1 MTKMFSATEPVLLS
15 LCWCVTFP
23 ERGWRSSFTI
33 YWPHTQLHV
42 NCEPRRIK
50 MARLIISRQH
60 PHPFHHATRIILLS
74 DLLPNTVWFTVHQ
87 GGDNFQDVAGTNQT
101 KPPFH
106 TAAVGYSTRT
116 SLFPSEACRI
126 SECFQQQTFRDWRLV
141 TAGILFYFFYTCQ
154 WSSNTPL

>member
-1 MTKMFSATEPVLLS
+1 
-15 LCWCVTFP
+15 
-23 ERGWRSSFTI
+23 
-33 YWPHTQLHV
+33 
-42 NCEPRRIK
+42 

-116 SLFPSEACRI
+116 SLMWCSHQRHAEYLNASSSKHSET
-126 SECFQQQTFRDWRLV
+126 EGLV
-141 TAGILFYFFYTCQ
+141 TAGILFYFYFFFTRVSGVQTHHSRSHYRSHILRFANQ
-154 WSSNTPL
+154 HSLFS